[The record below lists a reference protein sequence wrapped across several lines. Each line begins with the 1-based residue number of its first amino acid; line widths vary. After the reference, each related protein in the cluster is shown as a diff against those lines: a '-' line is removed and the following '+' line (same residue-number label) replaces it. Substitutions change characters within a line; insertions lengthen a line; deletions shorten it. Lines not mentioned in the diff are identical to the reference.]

1 MGYDIP
7 AALGAAVATDR
18 LTVCIAGDGSAM
30 MNLQDLETIVY
41 RKLPVKLFL
50 LDNDGYCSIRQ
61 TQTNLFSPDLMGCGP
76 ASGVGL
82 PDFIRVADA
91 FGFPT
96 SVIDRHDGM
105 KEKIDEIL
113 NTPGPAFC
121 VVRIP
126 PEITFSP
133 KLSARRL
140 PDGKMISPTLEDM
153 FPFLDRTELESNR
166 ITQ

>member
-7 AALGAAVATDR
+7 AALGAAVATDQ
-18 LTVCIAGDGSAM
+18 LTLCIAGDGSAM
-30 MNLQDLETIVY
+30 MNLQDLETIAY

-82 PDFIRVADA
+82 PDFVRVADA

-105 KEKIDEIL
+105 KDKIDAIL

-153 FPFLDRTELESNR
+153 FPFLDRTELDSNR
-166 ITQ
+166 MTQ